1 MINLE
6 HMDLSHNLLSELP
19 LSINELRKLET
30 LDVRNCHLRYLPYTM
45 NDLRNTLRE
54 VIRLCGTYPLLLD
67 CPPTAYWEKLC
78 DLPAASFLCFRP
90 PLALPCASRPPPAK
104 QMLGRSL

>member
-6 HMDLSHNLLSELP
+6 HMDLSHNLLAELP

-54 VIRLCGTYPLLLD
+54 VIVSIVHIPHSCIVS
-67 CPPTAYWEKLC
+67 TAYLFSALDK
-78 DLPAASFLCFRP
+78 PI
-90 PLALPCASRPPPAK
+90 LAKPKTPYPKP
-104 QMLGRSL
+104 